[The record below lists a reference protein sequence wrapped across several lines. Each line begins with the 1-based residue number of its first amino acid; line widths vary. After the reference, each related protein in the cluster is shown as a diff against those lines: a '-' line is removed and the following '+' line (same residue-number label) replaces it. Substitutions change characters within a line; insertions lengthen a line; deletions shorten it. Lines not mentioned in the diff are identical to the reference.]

1 MKDSKHEAGKGRI
14 KSALETDYS
23 GGRGVC
29 VCAHACTHMHKRE
42 RQWEWK
48 RDREREILRE
58 SREAKFQARS
68 FLRSR
73 KPELRQWQLKW
84 KWAVQIVEI
93 LGNTFNKTEDKL
105 DGETYQGWF
114 YRLLA
119 QETGRMMVP
128 LRKVDI

>member
-29 VCAHACTHMHKRE
+29 VCARTHARACTKERDSESERE
-42 RQWEWK
+42 T
-48 RDREREILRE
+48 EREILRE

-73 KPELRQWQLKW
+73 KPELRQ
-84 KWAVQIVEI
+84 
-93 LGNTFNKTEDKL
+93 
-105 DGETYQGWF
+105 
-114 YRLLA
+114 
-119 QETGRMMVP
+119 
-128 LRKVDI
+128 